1 MVVSRASVLLPRSLD
16 ALCQLAVHRSFR
28 TLISPLAR
36 RISLVRAMPFP
47 RHSASAAAL
56 PLQSFPSEPV
66 AKNYHLH
73 LPDKKKAH
81 RMVDLLFHW
90 LQEQDLNL

>member
-1 MVVSRASVLLPRSLD
+1 
-16 ALCQLAVHRSFR
+16 
-28 TLISPLAR
+28 
-36 RISLVRAMPFP
+36 MPFP